1 MSAELLTDNRAGDTI
16 SRESLHAPSATFE
29 PPVQIIEASHGW
41 RALHLGELWR
51 YRELLGFLTWRD
63 VKIRY
68 KQTVLGAAWAVLQP
82 VMTMVVFTIF
92 FGRFARFQD
101 KIDPLPYQLFVYAGL
116 LPWLFFSSSIT

>member
-1 MSAELLTDNRAGDTI
+1 MSPEILTDDRACETI
-16 SRESLHAPSATFE
+16 SKAGSHVAAPE
-29 PPVQIIEASHGW
+29 ELPVLVIEAAHGW

-92 FGRFARFQD
+92 FANLARVSSGD
-101 KIDPLPYQLFVYAGL
+101 LPYPIF
-116 LPWLFFSSSIT
+116 